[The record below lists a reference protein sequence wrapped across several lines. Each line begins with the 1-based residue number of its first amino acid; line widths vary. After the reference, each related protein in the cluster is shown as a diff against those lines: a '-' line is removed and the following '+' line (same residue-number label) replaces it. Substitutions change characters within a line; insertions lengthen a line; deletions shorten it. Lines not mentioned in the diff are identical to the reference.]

1 MTNSPKIPV
10 VPILRIASKV
20 RVFRLLS
27 EAAAAVSAAARK
39 KLPDQK
45 RGRLFLLQ
53 QKSAFTGSLL
63 TGQRQILTAFRLLVI
78 AGMPAHPFN
87 L

>member
-1 MTNSPKIPV
+1 MTKFRKRLV
-10 VPILRIASKV
+10 LRILRIASKV

-53 QKSAFTGSLL
+53 QNSAVIRSLP
-63 TGQRQILTAFRLLVI
+63 LVPN
-78 AGMPAHPFN
+78 AGELPMKARIN
-87 L
+87 DAVREKT